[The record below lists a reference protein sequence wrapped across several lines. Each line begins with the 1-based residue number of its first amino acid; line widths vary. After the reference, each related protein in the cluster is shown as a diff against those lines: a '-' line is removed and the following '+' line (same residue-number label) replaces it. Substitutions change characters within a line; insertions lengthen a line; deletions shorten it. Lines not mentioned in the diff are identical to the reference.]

1 MNDFG
6 HQQGTV
12 EDLVRDFIDVVDVL
26 TEPVSARSSALFAAL
41 LADADADADADA
53 VAPLEWN
60 FAKFLVNADGVV
72 VKRYGPGFD
81 ADVIARDIR
90 EEL

>member
-6 HQQGTV
+6 HQQGSV
-12 EDLVRDFIDVVDVL
+12 EDLMRDFSGVVDVL
-26 TEPVSARSSALFAAL
+26 TQPESSSSSALFHAL
-41 LADADADADADA
+41 LGEDNGDGD
-53 VAPLEWN
+53 VIAPLEWN

-81 ADVIARDIR
+81 TDTIARDIR
-90 EEL
+90 DEL